1 MYIRR
6 SDGGRGLISIEDCV
20 RAEELNL
27 KNYAKEVPE
36 ELMIATSD
44 IQEETLDEKGD
55 PKLSEMKNLNTELV
69 VKDIEK
75 ELELNEKP
83 E

>member
-27 KNYAKEVPE
+27 KKYAKEVPE

-44 IQEETLDEKGD
+44 ILYEESVEENGD
-55 PKLSEMKNLNTELV
+55 PKLSEIKYEYRV
-69 VKDIEK
+69 REC
-75 ELELNEKP
+75 
-83 E
+83 